1 MSRYIHLIGLW
12 ILALAMVGC
21 QEEEDSAL
29 TDGTGLLISLTNDVE
44 VTTKST
50 PKELGEPLKQKFKL
64 KVVND
69 ATPSLKY
76 YEGNYKEGLKVS
88 TPEGRFRLTA
98 EYGTNP
104 ILALNDPYYKGD
116 TIAEVEKDKTT
127 SVSISCKVANA
138 LTSVVFG
145 EKTEGQDFTAD
156 FSDYRVDVSV
166 EEDENHTYVA
176 PVEIKENGKSA
187 YYRAGTI
194 PTFTFVGTVKGTVKP
209 YTFKLENDKLK
220 DAANFAAGKH
230 CIITLTMAKAEA
242 GLKVEVSKVEVE
254 KVDINKT
261 IPLDWLPKPKLEA
274 SEAFENNTLS
284 IVETQTVS
292 DALVKLNTAT
302 GLQDLKMKFHFT
314 DEQFASL
321 NDKEYLLSNAE
332 DKAAI
337 EALGIQLPTIGEKG
351 QVIDFTSVVNKL
363 LTNNGE
369 TTENT
374 VELDVKSNNRWSSED
389 TEANRVYTL
398 RCENPGIMVSVDERN
413 CWSREFTIDE
423 ITLPDGSKADIKKIK
438 TDLVYQYY
446 DGLEWKECASRENK
460 KGRLQQFAAKA
471 EEIATKEYKVRA
483 LYRGAVASV
492 SDVTATLEEP
502 TQLPNSDME
511 EWTDDVYY
519 TWTTGGFFNKKTY
532 HHYYSFNPWMA
543 NNKFWDTNNS
553 FTTRHRKNLDSYKA
567 NYNGFSAVSY
577 VLGRNGKGLAA
588 ELRNT
593 ANGRGNMVATFQDY
607 NKVPGELFT
616 GTANLV
622 MGATGGLLDDRS
634 GKDDKYTR
642 NEGSDFHSRPTIL
655 NFYYKYIPYTED
667 SWSVDIELLDESKS
681 KIKTQHFESSEEKS
695 DWTLQSIP
703 IEYEQNSVYS
713 KCKYIFLIF
722 KSSTKTGDGMPF
734 QKRTYTFYIRN
745 NGSLEAKTYEDA
757 LVGSILTIDD
767 ISLIYDK

>member
-50 PKELGEPLKQKFKL
+50 PAELGEPLKQKFKL

-98 EYGTNP
+98 EHGTNP

-116 TIAEVEKDKTT
+116 TIAEVEKGKTT

-145 EKTEGQDFTAD
+145 KSTEGQDFTAD
-156 FSDYRVDVSV
+156 FSDYRVDVFV

-176 PVEIKENGKSA
+176 PVEIKDNGKSA

-194 PTFTFVGTVKGTVKP
+194 PTFTFVGTVRGTGKP
-209 YTFKLENDKLK
+209 YTFKLENDQLK
-220 DAANFAAGKH
+220 NAANFAAGKH
-230 CIITLTMAKAEA
+230 CKIILTMAKAEA
-242 GLKVEVSKVEVE
+242 GLKVEVSKVKVE
-254 KVDINKT
+254 EVDITET

-274 SEAFENNTLS
+274 SKAFENNTLS

-302 GLQDLKMKFHFT
+302 GLQDLKMKFYFT

-337 EALGIQLPTIGEKG
+337 EALGIQLPTIGEKR

-398 RCENPGIMVSVDERN
+398 RCEKPEFGVSVYPGNIWTKEFTMNPLDKSQVTKGNYDIISKDIKYQFSTNNNEWTDLNPDLRKDQLNPGQ
-413 CWSREFTIDE
+413 T
-423 ITLPDGSKADIKKIK
+423 
-438 TDLVYQYY
+438 YY
-446 DGLEWKECASRENK
+446 
-460 KGRLQQFAAKA
+460 
-471 EEIATKEYKVRA
+471 VRA
-483 LYRGAVASV
+483 LYRNTIASEAKEV
-492 SDVTATLEEP
+492 
-502 TQLPNSDME
+502 
-511 EWTDDVYY
+511 
-519 TWTTGGFFNKKTY
+519 KTY
-532 HHYYSFNPWMA
+532 PQIALENGGLEGAYISKGNDNKLAENFGSLYVWPSWATVNELTCEYAYGAARSFNSRSGSRPSSEIPKVSTGEKSVWIS
-543 NNKFWDTNNS
+543 TIGYGYGS
-553 FTTRHRKNLDSYKA
+553 TTYKK
-567 NYNGFSAVSY
+567 VS
-577 VLGRNGKGLAA
+577 
-588 ELRNT
+588 
-593 ANGRGNMVATFQDY
+593 
-607 NKVPGELFT
+607 PGELFLGTYNNKGIDFCSHPT
-616 GTANLV
+616 G
-622 MGATGGLLDDRS
+622 
-634 GKDDKYTR
+634 
-642 NEGSDFHSRPTIL
+642 L
-655 NFYYKYIPYTED
+655 NFYYKYAPFKGDKSDIYIQVLNDETVLGEGTLQEVETIGEYKNFTINIVYN
-667 SWSVDIELLDESKS
+667 SQNIEL
-681 KIKTQHFESSEEKS
+681 
-695 DWTLQSIP
+695 IP
-703 IEYEQNSVYS
+703 N
-713 KCKYIFLIF
+713 KLIVVF
-722 KSSTKTGDGMPF
+722 KSGFNKEVEQRGKAGALTNYENPAF
-734 QKRTYTFYIRN
+734 R
-745 NGSLEAKTYEDA
+745 GSELY
-757 LVGSILTIDD
+757 IDD

>member
-116 TIAEVEKDKTT
+116 TIAEVEKGKTT

-145 EKTEGQDFTAD
+145 ESTEGQDFTAD
-156 FSDYRVDVSV
+156 FSDYRVDVFV

-176 PVEIKENGKSA
+176 PVEIKDNGKSA

-242 GLKVEVSKVEVE
+242 GLKVEVSKVKVE

-274 SEAFENNTLS
+274 SKAFENNTLS

-302 GLQDLKMKFHFT
+302 GLQDLKMKFRFT

-321 NDKEYLLSNAE
+321 NDKEFLLSKAE

-337 EALGIQLPTIGEKG
+337 EEALGIQLPTIGEKG

-389 TEANRVYTL
+389 TAANRVYTL
-398 RCENPGIMVSVDERN
+398 RCEKPEFAVSVYPGNIWTKEFTMNPLDKSQVTKGNYDIISKDIKYQFSTNNNEWTDLNPDLRKGQLNPGQ
-413 CWSREFTIDE
+413 T
-423 ITLPDGSKADIKKIK
+423 
-438 TDLVYQYY
+438 YY
-446 DGLEWKECASRENK
+446 
-460 KGRLQQFAAKA
+460 
-471 EEIATKEYKVRA
+471 VRA
-483 LYRGAVASV
+483 LYRNAIASETKEV
-492 SDVTATLEEP
+492 KTYESI
-502 TQLPNSDME
+502 QIPNSSLDE
-511 EWTDDVYY
+511 GYDISYPKKKNPLY
-519 TWTTGGFFNKKTY
+519 TFKGG
-532 HHYYSFNPWMA
+532 WI
-543 NNKFWDTNNS
+543 D
-553 FTTRHRKNLDSYKA
+553 
-567 NYNGFSAVSY
+567 
-577 VLGRNGKGLAA
+577 
-588 ELRNT
+588 
-593 ANGRGNMVATFQDY
+593 
-607 NKVPGELFT
+607 
-616 GTANLV
+616 
-622 MGATGGLLDDRS
+622 
-634 GKDDKYTR
+634 TR
-642 NEGSDFHSRPTIL
+642 NALTCHKDGA
-655 NFYYKYIPYTED
+655 NAFYV
-667 SWSVDIELLDESKS
+667 S
-681 KIKTQHFESSEEKS
+681 
-695 DWTLQSIP
+695 
-703 IEYEQNSVYS
+703 
-713 KCKYIFLIF
+713 
-722 KSSTKTGDGMPF
+722 KSSTLPISENNSTVAHMMTIGWGEWNTCNFGGKSGSVIKNISAGLVCVGQYEVSSGEINPKEAYIRPTSISFVYKASPYNGDEYLIQIELVNIEGDKETVIGEGKLQSGNTIPSYTKGSVNVNYNDAYRDLPISHVRVLF
-734 QKRTYTFYIRN
+734 KAGTKEDENHLENDFSKQGSGTFYSN
-745 NGSLEAKTYEDA
+745 YYLKGSQFWLDSFT
-757 LVGSILTIDD
+757 LN
-767 ISLIYDK
+767 YDK